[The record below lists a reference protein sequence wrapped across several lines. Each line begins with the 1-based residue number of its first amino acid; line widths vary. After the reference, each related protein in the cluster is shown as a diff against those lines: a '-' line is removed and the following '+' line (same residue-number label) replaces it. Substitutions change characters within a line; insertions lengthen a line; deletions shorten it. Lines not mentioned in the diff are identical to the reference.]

1 MKIPVNQVRAGHV
14 PVSNIRFQSIAELEN
29 AFQDA
34 VNLLKEYG
42 LYQRLQEE
50 IKYLVKYFDQTY
62 FLDLVTQNLV
72 DDIRG
77 VFLSFCNRELKE
89 IYHQLKADPS
99 CPLGTVINQK
109 SINIQIFR
117 SCALNVRYQVSGLMR
132 LESTQHLLFKSSF
145 FQFILQKLNM
155 EIQQIYRDLTN
166 HYKAYFRKQY
176 LQEIQTSNQVSLAC
190 IEKKELQL
198 ERSFLEP
205 LYRLERLHQC
215 VRFIHQSFRLELR
228 QAIQSQVSMIFQA
241 NQEKIRRALDYFLE
255 DLKKDF
261 IKTMDRQMRA
271 GKDFAWIH
279 RGFCLFLDSERFEEH
294 LQTIISR
301 ALKSIRRETT
311 AA

>member
-1 MKIPVNQVRAGHV
+1 MNSVGQ
-14 PVSNIRFQSIAELEN
+14 LE
-29 AFQDA
+29 AHFSDA

-42 LYQRLQEE
+42 IYQRLQDE
-50 IKYLVKYFDQTY
+50 IRYLVKYFDQAY

-77 VFLSFCNRELKE
+77 VFYSFCNRELKE

-99 CPLGTVINQK
+99 RPLGSVMNQK
-109 SINIQIFR
+109 SINIEIFR

-132 LESTQHLLFKSSF
+132 MDATHNLLFKSSF

-155 EIQQIYRDLTN
+155 EIQQIYRELTN

-176 LQEIQTSNQVSLAC
+176 LQEIQNNNQISLAC
-190 IEKKELQL
+190 IEKKEAQFD
-198 ERSFLEP
+198 RSFLTP
-205 LYRLERLHQC
+205 
-215 VRFIHQSFRLELR
+215 VRRLELLHR
-228 QAIQSQVSMIFQA
+228 CIRFVQQLFRLQLKRAIQDQVTVIFQA

-261 IKTMDRQMRA
+261 IKTMERQMRS
-271 GKDFAWIH
+271 GKDYAWIQ
-279 RGFCLFLDSERFEEH
+279 RGFHLFLSSERFETH

-301 ALKSIRRETT
+301 ALKTIQRETP